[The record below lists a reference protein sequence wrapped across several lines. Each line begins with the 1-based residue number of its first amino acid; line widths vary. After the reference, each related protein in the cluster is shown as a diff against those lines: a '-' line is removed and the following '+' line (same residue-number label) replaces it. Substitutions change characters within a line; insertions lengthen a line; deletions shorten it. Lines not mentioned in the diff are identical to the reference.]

1 MSHEIHAHLKLKGD
15 GRFEQC
21 HLGLTYEKNNK
32 FLEYRKMPSTFFNII
47 MQVPSLHNLPSK
59 TFCLN

>member
-1 MSHEIHAHLKLKGD
+1 MSHESHAHLKLEGD

-32 FLEYRKMPSTFFNII
+32 FLEYKKMSSTFFYII
-47 MQVPSLHNLPSK
+47 MQAYTISPLRSFV
-59 TFCLN
+59 